1 MVRKT
6 IILYISLFFLIGC
19 SGKGSKKF
27 AMDVYIE
34 NNTSSVIN
42 SINIKYSGDE
52 INIESINPNE
62 IAQEIAYIGVDT
74 AFDIKFNIKG
84 EEIEVKNVGYYYFG
98 GKDKVQIILN
108 KDELFEKISN
118 SSDLIS
124 YRY

>member
-1 MVRKT
+1 
-6 IILYISLFFLIGC
+6 
-19 SGKGSKKF
+19 
-27 AMDVYIE
+27 MDVYIE